1 MIHQKDMDKGQCKLW
16 GHKFSG
22 VVHRIK
28 QQIVSSKGNVKS
40 SSVAKD
46 EDRINCCTT
55 IEKAKNNKK
64 EKIYL
69 KKLEM
74 GFKSHLMRSKVDEI
88 ADIGSKRLRDLTP
101 IENYASKIDADS
113 SIPTSRKM
121 RQRNVHNTL
130 FKQLTNQVHQFLARW
145 VYKDGISLSTMFW

>member
-1 MIHQKDMDKGQCKLW
+1 
-16 GHKFSG
+16 
-22 VVHRIK
+22 
-28 QQIVSSKGNVKS
+28 
-40 SSVAKD
+40 
-46 EDRINCCTT
+46 
-55 IEKAKNNKK
+55 
-64 EKIYL
+64 
-69 KKLEM
+69 M

-113 SIPTSRKM
+113 SIPNSRKT

-145 VYKDGISLSTMFW
+145 VYEDGISLSTTF